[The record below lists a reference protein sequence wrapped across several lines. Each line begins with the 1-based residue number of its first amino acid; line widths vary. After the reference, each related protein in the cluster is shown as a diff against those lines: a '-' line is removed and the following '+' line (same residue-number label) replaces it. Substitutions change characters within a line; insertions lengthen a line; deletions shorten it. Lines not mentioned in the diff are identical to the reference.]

1 MRDPLISV
9 IMPAYN
15 AAATVG
21 HSIASV
27 LTQSHFRL
35 ELIVVDDGSGDDTPL
50 LLDSLAKVDGRLR
63 VIRLGANAGVAAARN
78 MGIEAARGSH
88 IAFLDSDDWWHPR
101 KLELQLAH
109 MEQTGARISYAPY
122 DRVDET
128 GLVLSHVRP
137 PAMVSHDQLLKSNHI
152 GNLTGI
158 YHRSLGDGRFRA
170 VGHEDYAFWLEML
183 RRAGTA
189 SCVPHD
195 GALAWYL
202 TRSGSLS
209 SDKLRAARWQWRIYR
224 DIEQLGRFSASRYMC
239 HYAWEAVRKRQ

>member
-1 MRDPLISV
+1 MRDALISV

-63 VIRLGANAGVAAARN
+63 VIRLGANAGVANARN
-78 MGIEAARGSH
+78 TGIDAARGTH

-109 MEQTGARISYAPY
+109 MQQTGACISYAPY

-128 GLVLSHVRP
+128 GHVLSHVRP
-137 PAMVSHDQLLKSNHI
+137 PAMVSHEQLLKSNHI

-170 VGHEDYAFWLEML
+170 VGHEDYVFWLEML

-189 SCVPHD
+189 ACVPHES
-195 GALAWYL
+195 ALAWYL

-224 DIEQLGRFSASRYMC
+224 DIEQLGRIAASRYMC
-239 HYAWEAVRKRQ
+239 HYAWEAVRKRH